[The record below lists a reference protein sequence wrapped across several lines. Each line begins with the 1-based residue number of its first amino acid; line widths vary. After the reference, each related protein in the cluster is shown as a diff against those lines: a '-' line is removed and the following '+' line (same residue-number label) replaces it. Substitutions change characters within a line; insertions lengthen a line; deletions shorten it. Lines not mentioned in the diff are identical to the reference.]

1 MAEKGDSGGELS
13 DSSASVG
20 AAQAHRQAERAWATP
35 LPDDSGDFG
44 DASSSGDSGDE
55 SDSAFEV
62 LGLHDSART
71 MRLSKAAASGLLQLL
86 RVTTLRKNQFK
97 LIRALVDER
106 RDVWAQL
113 PCGAGKTLIFIAALL
128 LFCTYGRGGIGIFIV
143 PTCAIAEDMKMTLL
157 RLGITVIELNGDTK
171 AEVIALLQASQP
183 PVGPVVILSKPKK
196 MVNQDIIAALS
207 APPEASA
214 PPRFVDG
221 EFVMSRTSHVRILA
235 VDEVHCV
242 DTWGVDFLRSFAK
255 LGRVT
260 KALDDWPNSRRCPLL
275 LLTATATPAERLRI
289 QKSLGFRSPER
300 SVEEL
305 SSSRRS
311 HVAFHYT
318 VNEDLNSKHSLR
330 NDLWPAMKTLLL
342 QGHTVLVFV
351 ETTAEAKAT
360 RNFLKLQI
368 TADSEI
374 RAGVTAGVY
383 DGSMTRGRQ
392 GLSREEFENAAA
404 AAAEARARG
413 QPSIFQNNLGA
424 SSKRAELCEVSEG
437 YKMSTVA
444 VLVVTKAFS
453 MGVNVR
459 GLDAVVVWNMP
470 PSVTFLLQQGLRAG
484 RDPRSKAHVRVF
496 VSWKWFRIHCRHA
509 DRAFVQAA
517 RAKKSPE
524 RVRELQDRAKEI
536 KLKCRELYQLALNGG
551 VCRQVQHDVLLGHGP
566 SGQDDC
572 CGSCDV
578 CQNNSV
584 VPPSRDYTQLDLNI
598 MAAFAHCN
606 REAAGITLKSARQ
619 KIAKEAGSRITQKMT
634 AGRIRWY
641 ILTGVL
647 EEMYIAYE
655 AQVKDRHGVVTT
667 VQPQRGSTSFFTDQ
681 TGRQGRSQQRQP

>member
-1 MAEKGDSGGELS
+1 
-13 DSSASVG
+13 
-20 AAQAHRQAERAWATP
+20 
-35 LPDDSGDFG
+35 
-44 DASSSGDSGDE
+44 
-55 SDSAFEV
+55 
-62 LGLHDSART
+62 
-71 MRLSKAAASGLLQLL
+71 
-86 RVTTLRKNQFK
+86 
-97 LIRALVDER
+97 
-106 RDVWAQL
+106 
-113 PCGAGKTLIFIAALL
+113 
-128 LFCTYGRGGIGIFIV
+128 
-143 PTCAIAEDMKMTLL
+143 
-157 RLGITVIELNGDTK
+157 
-171 AEVIALLQASQP
+171 
-183 PVGPVVILSKPKK
+183 
-196 MVNQDIIAALS
+196 
-207 APPEASA
+207 
-214 PPRFVDG
+214 
-221 EFVMSRTSHVRILA
+221 
-235 VDEVHCV
+235 
-242 DTWGVDFLRSFAK
+242 
-255 LGRVT
+255 
-260 KALDDWPNSRRCPLL
+260 
-275 LLTATATPAERLRI
+275 
-289 QKSLGFRSPER
+289 
-300 SVEEL
+300 
-305 SSSRRS
+305 
-311 HVAFHYT
+311 
-318 VNEDLNSKHSLR
+318 
-330 NDLWPAMKTLLL
+330 LL

-374 RAGVTAGVY
+374 CAGVTAGVY

-424 SSKRAELCEVSEG
+424 SSKRAELRAVSEG

-459 GLDAVVVWNMP
+459 GLDAVVMWNMP

-667 VQPQRGSTSFFTDQ
+667 ATKREYVVFHGPNWETRPVPATATVSGGGGGTD
-681 TGRQGRSQQRQP
+681 T